1 MDFNSSQNGT
11 VAVVVDPSSD
21 LIFMVTLFRDPP
33 AARYSAFVALL
44 LIYAFTVAANATLG
58 LVICLE
64 SNLHQPMYLYIALL
78 AITDV
83 VESTNALPRIMANL
97 VASNLIPIP
106 ECIAQMFFYHIA
118 IRVQSLILTTM
129 SVDRYVAIVH
139 PLRYHSIMSNVLVFK
154 AFLASVALAGLPIF
168 GYVAVVV
175 RLNYCRVKVTS
186 SPNCHSSMLRNLS
199 CSDIDSSVIFNYIN
213 IISGIILPFLVI
225 VLMYLL
231 ILLECRKPHLR
242 EGKGKAIHTCVTH
255 ICVIT
260 VFFSSILFTFV
271 SGLNLQ
277 TSISGDL
284 RSLQT
289 LQYVLP
295 PVLNPVVYGLRTAE
309 IRRALA
315 RRLVGRVVPG
325 ETKMLRS

>member
-11 VAVVVDPSSD
+11 VAVDDPSSD

-33 AARYSAFVALL
+33 SARYSAFAALL
-44 LIYAFTVAANATLG
+44 LIYAFTVAANAMLG
-58 LVICLE
+58 LVIYLE
-64 SNLHQPMYLYIALL
+64 SNLHRPMYVLMALL

-83 VESTNALPRIMANL
+83 VESTTALPRIMANL

-106 ECIAQMFFYHIA
+106 ECIAQMFFYHVT

-139 PLRYHSIMSNVLVFK
+139 PLRYHLIMSNSLVFK
-154 AFLASVALAGLPIF
+154 AFLATVALAGLPIF

-175 RLNYCRVKVTS
+175 RLNYCRMKVTS
-186 SPNCHSSMLRNLS
+186 SPNCHSSMLLNLS
-199 CSDIDSSVIFNYIN
+199 CSDPYPSVIFNYIN
-213 IISGIILPFLVI
+213 ITTGIILPLLIV

-255 ICVIT
+255 IFVIT

-271 SGLNLQ
+271 SGLKLQ
-277 TSISGDL
+277 TSIPGDL

-325 ETKMLRS
+325 ESKMLRS

>member
-1 MDFNSSQNGT
+1 MDFNSSQNNT
-11 VAVVVDPSSD
+11 VAVVDPSSD

-33 AARYSAFVALL
+33 AARYSAFAALL
-44 LIYAFTVAANATLG
+44 LIYAFTVAANAMLG

-64 SNLHQPMYLYIALL
+64 SNLHRPMYLLMALL

-83 VESTNALPRIMANL
+83 VETTNALPRIMANL
-97 VASNLIPIP
+97 IASNLIPIP

-118 IRVQSLILTTM
+118 IRVQSFILTTM

-139 PLRYHSIMSNVLVFK
+139 PLRYHSIMSNALVFK
-154 AFLASVALAGLPIF
+154 AFVASVALAGVPVF
-168 GYVAVVV
+168 GYVAVMV
-175 RLNYCRVKVTS
+175 RLNYCRVKVTA
-186 SPNCHSSMLRNLS
+186 SPNCEILMLGNLACSSTYP
-199 CSDIDSSVIFNYIN
+199 SVIFTYIN
-213 IISGIILPFLVI
+213 ITTGIILPLLIV

-255 ICVIT
+255 IFVIT

-271 SGLNLQ
+271 SGLKLQ
-277 TSISGDL
+277 TSIPGDL

-325 ETKMLRS
+325 ESKMLRS